1 MNSFYSTKWENI
13 FLLYINNST
22 TNEISKIFLTVVHI
36 IIHNVGNNGDI
47 QSTFPIKLYQ
57 PEEDPTVGQLSDKD
71 VQCFLCL
78 AVSTLNS
85 EKETNSSFFRKNK
98 NRSSRPEVFCKKGVL
113 RNFAK
118 FTEKHLCRSLFLSI
132 VAGLRSA
139 ILFKK
144 ETLAQVFSCEFC
156 EIAENT
162 FSYRKPPVA
171 A

>member
-57 PEEDPTVGQLSDKD
+57 PEEDPTVGQISDKD

-78 AVSTLNS
+78 VVSTLNS
-85 EKETNSSFFRKNK
+85 EKETN
-98 NRSSRPEVFCKKGVL
+98 
-113 RNFAK
+113 
-118 FTEKHLCRSLFLSI
+118 
-132 VAGLRSA
+132 
-139 ILFKK
+139 
-144 ETLAQVFSCEFC
+144 
-156 EIAENT
+156 
-162 FSYRKPPVA
+162 
-171 A
+171 